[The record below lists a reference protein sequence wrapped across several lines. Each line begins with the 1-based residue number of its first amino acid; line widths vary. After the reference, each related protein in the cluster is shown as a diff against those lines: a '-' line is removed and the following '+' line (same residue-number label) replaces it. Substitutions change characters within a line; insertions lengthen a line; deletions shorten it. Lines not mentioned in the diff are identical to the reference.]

1 MEIKE
6 FKEQYG
12 ISDATPQ
19 SPTLQVMSADG
30 FSEAIREFI
39 NERFRGIAHVSL
51 HYVGTSG
58 IFCSPEYTAYMLKAL
73 LTAIRGRVF
82 LEITLKEVEAHLE
95 ILIEAEGP
103 LPLTDSEMRN
113 IIRLARNAGMQIYPS
128 EGSLRLTMSFTEA
141 AARRVYAISTQDS
154 RRIMLGKLHEIIL
167 IPEIFFAKGRK

>member
-30 FSEAIREFI
+30 FS
-39 NERFRGIAHVSL
+39 
-51 HYVGTSG
+51 
-58 IFCSPEYTAYMLKAL
+58 
-73 LTAIRGRVF
+73 
-82 LEITLKEVEAHLE
+82 
-95 ILIEAEGP
+95 
-103 LPLTDSEMRN
+103 
-113 IIRLARNAGMQIYPS
+113 
-128 EGSLRLTMSFTEA
+128 EA